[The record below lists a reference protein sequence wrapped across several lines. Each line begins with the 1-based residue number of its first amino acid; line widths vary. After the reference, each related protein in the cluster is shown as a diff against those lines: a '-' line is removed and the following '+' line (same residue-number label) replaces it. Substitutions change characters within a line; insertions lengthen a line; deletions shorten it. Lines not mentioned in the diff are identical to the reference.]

1 MCYGHYFL
9 SRIRA
14 LGTSPPLLRERLR
27 STSCLRC
34 VELFYLWYILF
45 VVYWAFLLWYIEL
58 FLWFMGLSSNEQYL
72 CPWKGKRYCYTEL
85 GYF

>member
-1 MCYGHYFL
+1 MRYGHYFL

-34 VELFYLWYILF
+34 VELFYLWYILL

-58 FLWFMGLSSNEQYL
+58 LLWLMGLSSNVAIPLPLEGEEVLLY
-72 CPWKGKRYCYTEL
+72 
-85 GYF
+85 